1 MTTAL
6 PLSASLMIMLSSF
19 FKFSIASHSNLFMLF
34 LKVFLPLSC
43 SIGNVFTVSIN
54 LSKYWFLPLGGI
66 KSLLLDTI
74 DSSSLSV
81 SKKKSANR
89 NLLQKASVSLVISS
103 ICFERGVG
111 VNFNPFSSTLISMSE
126 RIRFDRF
133 ITFGSC
139 IWSASLFC
147 VMLFGFVWGHVLKK
161 NS

>member
-34 LKVFLPLSC
+34 LKVFLPLRKRFHC
-43 SIGNVFTVSIN
+43 IN
-54 LSKYWFLPLGGI
+54 KFIQILVPTFRRHKVTFLN
-66 KSLLLDTI
+66 TI

-81 SKKKSANR
+81 SKKNSANR